1 MNFNLTNTTGAASTH
16 IKAYEISKVIF
27 DGIELK
33 NGTSQNG
40 REWKA
45 LQLSFKGDTGT
56 FEPMFFCPG
65 EDGDK
70 RMSGETD
77 GRKWEVPSAMEDLM
91 HNVAHFM
98 HVIAPENFEKIRGK
112 ISLELPKEFDKLVEI
127 LKKATEK
134 SIGKEFFI
142 KTVANSQGFANLPRV
157 VKINSNSGES
167 FLGSNWISVDGKN
180 LSFTPNELKKKA
192 AFAAMK
198 PSSMKD
204 DKDNEDDLEEDTTSA
219 TEELTLDDL

>member
-1 MNFNLTNTTGAASTH
+1 MNFNLTNTTGAASAH

-27 DGIELK
+27 EGIELK
-33 NGTSQNG
+33 TGTSQNG
-40 REWKA
+40 RDWKA
-45 LQLSFKGDTGT
+45 LQLNFKGDGWT

-77 GRKWEVPSAMEDLM
+77 GRKWEVPSAMEDLI
-91 HNVAHFM
+91 HNVGHFM
-98 HVIAPENFEKIRGK
+98 HIIAPENFEKIKGK
-112 ISLELPKEFDKLVEI
+112 INLELPKEFDKLVEI

-134 SIGKEFFI
+134 SIGGEFFV
-142 KTVANSQGFANLPRV
+142 KTVANNQGFANLPRV
-157 VKINSNSGES
+157 VKINSKSGES
-167 FLGSNWISVDGKN
+167 FLGSNWISVDGKD
-180 LSFTPNELKKKA
+180 LSFTANELKKKA

-204 DKDNEDDLEEDTTSA
+204 DKDDDNDLEEETSQ
-219 TEELTLDDL
+219 TDGDLTLDDL